1 MVFNSLNYLLF
12 LPVVI
17 AIYFLLP
24 RITLKNIWLLAASYW
39 FYSIWSPSLVVLMII
54 ATMIGYGGG
63 IALNKLNIQAK
74 NKPENKKTI
83 KKMQKIILAIT
94 ILLVLSLLLYFKYA
108 KFIIN
113 NINIILS
120 ELNIKLIDDSFNIML
135 PIGISYY
142 TFQII
147 AYLVDVYRKDA
158 KAETNLLYFALF
170 IAFFPKIV
178 AGPIERANNL
188 LTQLKENHKFNYENM
203 KNGLLLMLFGY
214 FLKMVIADRA
224 AVYVNF
230 IFDNY
235 EAFTGWQIF
244 YGALLYSIQGYTDFY
259 GYTCLALGSA
269 EIMGIYLL
277 KNFNHP
283 FFACSVTDYW
293 KRWHLSLSS
302 FLRDYI
308 FYPLTL
314 SSKNSHL
321 KIIHYRNIII
331 TFCISGLW
339 HGANWTYIMWGF
351 CHGVLMVL
359 ENMTKNIR
367 NKIFKFFH
375 IDTTSFS
382 FRLEAIIY
390 ALLVLTFTRLFFRAP
405 DISTSFAMIKQMFSE
420 WNPHIFIDGSLIYIA
435 GMDAKEFIV
444 LWLAIFVLW
453 AISMLQEHGIKIR
466 HTLSAQ
472 NLLFRWFIYIVAI
485 VIIIVFGVYG
495 EKYDASQFIYF
506 RF

>member
-12 LPVVI
+12 LPVAI

-283 FFACSVTDYW
+283 FFAYSVTDYW

-321 KIIHYRNIII
+321 KIIHYRNIKSLLSEVYHKVTNNI
-331 TFCISGLW
+331 T
-339 HGANWTYIMWGF
+339 
-351 CHGVLMVL
+351 
-359 ENMTKNIR
+359 
-367 NKIFKFFH
+367 
-375 IDTTSFS
+375 
-382 FRLEAIIY
+382 
-390 ALLVLTFTRLFFRAP
+390 
-405 DISTSFAMIKQMFSE
+405 
-420 WNPHIFIDGSLIYIA
+420 
-435 GMDAKEFIV
+435 
-444 LWLAIFVLW
+444 
-453 AISMLQEHGIKIR
+453 
-466 HTLSAQ
+466 TLH
-472 NLLFRWFIYIVAI
+472 RWQ
-485 VIIIVFGVYG
+485 VYC
-495 EKYDASQFIYF
+495 
-506 RF
+506 